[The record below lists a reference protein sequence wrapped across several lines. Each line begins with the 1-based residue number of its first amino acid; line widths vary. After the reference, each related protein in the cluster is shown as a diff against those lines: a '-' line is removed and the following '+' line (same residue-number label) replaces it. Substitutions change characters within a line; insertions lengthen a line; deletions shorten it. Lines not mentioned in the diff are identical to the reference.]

1 MIQFL
6 RMGGCKPA
14 EIQVDVYQRKRWRFG
29 SICFEQ
35 AANKPPTCPAQAHI
49 VGNPENIAQ
58 GKMQLMRTC
67 WTGCSLSTK
76 INMSV
81 SNVHEFVQELGS

>member
-1 MIQFL
+1 MML
-6 RMGGCKPA
+6 H
-14 EIQVDVYQRKRWRFG
+14 VYQRKQWQFG
-29 SICFEQ
+29 SICFKTGSQ
-35 AANKPPTCPAQAHI
+35 QTINMPRPAQAHI

-81 SNVHEFVQELGS
+81 SSVCEFVQDLGS